1 MRKSTKVNIPLQNM
15 SHLPIKYGF
24 IMLPKEF
31 SVITNKDIT
40 LNKEK
45 INFQASPE
53 NDSNN

>member
-1 MRKSTKVNIPLQNM
+1 
-15 SHLPIKYGF
+15 
-24 IMLPKEF
+24 MLPKEF
-31 SVITNKDIT
+31 SVITIITNKDIT

>member
-1 MRKSTKVNIPLQNM
+1 M

-45 INFQASPE
+45 IIFQASPE